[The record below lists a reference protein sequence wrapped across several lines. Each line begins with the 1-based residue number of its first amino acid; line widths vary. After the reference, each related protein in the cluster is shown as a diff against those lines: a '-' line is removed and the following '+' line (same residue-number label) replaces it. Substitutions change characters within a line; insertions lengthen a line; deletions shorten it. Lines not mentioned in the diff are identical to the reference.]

1 MQIIS
6 NPHDALPPD
15 YLAIRYTASRQSLI
29 DAFAITNEE
38 AAQRL
43 TDIWLEQNAIDR
55 EEWDAQVEAE
65 AALARQREEQRRTEA
80 EERQRRQEE
89 ELEQAKQDERKKN
102 RNKFLPFADA
112 PMSATPP
119 VIPSP
124 LALRKLRKGE
134 LCELYFFTNK
144 GLADAQVTSYSADDE
159 ALTLVQDDQGMHSFI
174 PIASAKAKQGVID
187 DKDLT
192 WHQIDEATHRIIQAM
207 RDCGWDEARVQT
219 HVEFWMALGS
229 HAWRHHHDERRKKAL
244 IQYQAVA
251 RRRWHDTL
259 GTPNSFSL
267 KYIQQSVLDD
277 IRTEIVDSAAATAAS
292 AAKEASTF
300 PILPVFSFPSTPLAN
315 NYALS
320 SNIYIYILSHPAS

>member
-1 MQIIS
+1 MRLPS
-6 NPHDALPPD
+6 NPYDAVPPD
-15 YLAIRYTASRQSLI
+15 YLVNRYAASRQTFI
-29 DAFAITNEE
+29 DDFHISNQQ

-43 TDIWLEQNAIDR
+43 TDIWIEQNTIDR

-65 AALARQREEQRRTEA
+65 ALLAEQREEQICVQE
-80 EERQRRQEE
+80 EERQRREEE

-134 LCELYFFTNK
+134 FCELYFFTNK

-159 ALTLVQDDQGMHSFI
+159 ALTLVQDEQGMHSFI
-174 PIASAKAKQGVID
+174 PIASAKAKQNVVD

-192 WHQIDEATHRIIQAM
+192 WLQIDKATHRIIQAM
-207 RDCGWDEARVQT
+207 RECSWDEARIQA
-219 HVEFWMALGS
+219 HVEFWIALGS
-229 HAWRHHHDERRKKAL
+229 HSWRHHHDERCRRAL

-259 GTPNSFSL
+259 GTPNSFNL
-267 KYIQQSVLDD
+267 KYIQSSLLDD
-277 IRTEIVDSAAATAAS
+277 IRTEIVDSAAAAAAS
-292 AAKEASTF
+292 AAKEASS
-300 PILPVFSFPSTPLAN
+300 LSF
-315 NYALS
+315 LS
-320 SNIYIYILSHPAS
+320 FFGTHN